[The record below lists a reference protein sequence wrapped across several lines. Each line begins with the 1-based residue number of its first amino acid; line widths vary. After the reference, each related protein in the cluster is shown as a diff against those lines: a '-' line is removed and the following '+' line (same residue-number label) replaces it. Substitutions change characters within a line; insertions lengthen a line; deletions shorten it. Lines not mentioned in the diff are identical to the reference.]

1 MLTKLITY
9 TVVFEPLKGRRL
21 TEAWGSGVAKAS
33 HALMH
38 PIISMSLK
46 NT

>member
-1 MLTKLITY
+1 MLAKLITF
-9 TVVFEPLKGRRL
+9 TVVVDLLEGRRL

-33 HALMH
+33 HAIIH
-38 PIISMSLK
+38 PRIPMSLK